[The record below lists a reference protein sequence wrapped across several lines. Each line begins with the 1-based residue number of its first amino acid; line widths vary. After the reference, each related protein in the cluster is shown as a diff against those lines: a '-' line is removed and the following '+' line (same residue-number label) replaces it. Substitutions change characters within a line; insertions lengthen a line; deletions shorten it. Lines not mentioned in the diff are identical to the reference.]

1 MFTGIIKDM
10 GEVVSVG
17 EGLGGGRRLRIRTG
31 FDLSK
36 TDIGASMAC
45 DGCCLTIVEKTNSEF
60 TVDVSNETLS
70 KTTIPEWKEGTR
82 INLEQSMRYGDE
94 IGGHI
99 VSGHVDGLAILES
112 LKPDGDCWRLGIR
125 IPDRFAMYIA
135 SKGSVAL
142 NGVSLTINEVEG
154 NYFGVCI
161 IPHTWAVTG
170 LNHAKE
176 GQRLNLEVDMM
187 ARYAMRLS
195 GQETA

>member
-1 MFTGIIKDM
+1 MFTGIVKDM

-17 EGLGGGRRLRIRTG
+17 EGLGGGMRLRIRTG

-70 KTTIPEWKEGTR
+70 KTTISEWKEGTR
-82 INLEQSMRYGDE
+82 INLEKSMRYGDE

-99 VSGHVDGLAILES
+99 VSGHVDGLATLES

-125 IPDRFAMYIA
+125 VPDRFAAYIVP
-135 SKGSVAL
+135 KGSVAL
-142 NGVSLTINEVEG
+142 NGISLTINEVEG

-170 LNHAKE
+170 LSHVKE
-176 GQRLNLEVDMM
+176 GQNLNLEVDMM